1 MINDKYIL
9 TDFIVSELGWAIK
22 SSEGDSERHRSN
34 VQYHMER
41 TLSYIEEL
49 INVLADQFGE
59 EADDVSIS

>member
-9 TDFIVSELGWAIK
+9 TDFIVSELSWAIK

-41 TLSYIEEL
+41 TLGYIEEL

-59 EADDVSIS
+59 EMDNESVS